1 MIRRPPR
8 STRTD
13 TLFPYTTLFRS
24 ADLDRRGVRGLGA
37 VPADHARQYDV
48 AKPARYPRR
57 DRGRTADGPAAGDD
71 RRRDDA
77 GWCRRVL
84 ARAQLLNRRRLA
96 TPPRR
101 RGRVLLCSILP
112 SRGDRTMTTALW
124 CALVAALMRCLWNGR
139 AHV

>member
-48 AKPARYPRR
+48 AKPARYPRP

-71 RRRDDA
+71 RRRDDD
-77 GWCRRVL
+77 GWCPRVL
-84 ARAQLLNRRRLA
+84 ARAQLLNQRRPA
-96 TPPRR
+96 PPPRR
-101 RGRVLLCSILP
+101 RRREVTFQIPPSTRARTTPATVMRLP
-112 SRGDRTMTTALW
+112 
-124 CALVAALMRCLWNGR
+124 VATLQ
-139 AHV
+139 

>member
-48 AKPARYPRR
+48 AKPARYPRP
-57 DRGRTADGPAAGDD
+57 DRGRTADGPGAGDD

-77 GWCRRVL
+77 GWCRRVME
-84 ARAQLLNRRRLA
+84 RAKILNRRRVA
-96 TPPRR
+96 PPPRR
-101 RGRVLLCSILP
+101 GARVMLCSHP
-112 SRGDRTMTTALW
+112 QASRDGTLANALS
-124 CALVAALMRCLWNGR
+124 
-139 AHV
+139 